1 MTTNACEGRP
11 DSMLRRPAEFGPL
24 TLDAVRPVH
33 HHEGPVVGRAAP
45 FWLALTA
52 RRRSGTHAR
61 AASKRLSMRRLATLS
76 HTRRGGVSGAQ
87 LLALQGHNH
96 TSERVD

>member
-1 MTTNACEGRP
+1 MHGRVYLLHV
-11 DSMLRRPAEFGPL
+11 SVPALPPIRG
-24 TLDAVRPVH
+24 
-33 HHEGPVVGRAAP
+33 GRNLSERMSFAAQ
-45 FWLALTA
+45 
-52 RRRSGTHAR
+52 RRRQEAAR